1 MKRGTFAI
9 IFLALVSALYGP
21 AIGQQRP
28 ANSKKGI
35 IIRAPKPYDNI
46 KTAVRNLGG
55 DITYEYENIDAVAAR
70 VPEDKL
76 TALTSSVDAA
86 GLYKD
91 VTVRVPETVVPA
103 SATLK
108 KGVTIARLNSRGA
121 VALNGDDIARL
132 SPNPA
137 HKDGN
142 RGRSVVVA
150 VIDTGVANAPQ
161 VNALEG
167 SIIGGETF
175 VTGDPAGSPTS
186 TRNDPHGT
194 QVASVLAAHAGF
206 IFANDSV
213 LVQSY
218 KANDPSSVISCP
230 NNRFPSCVAGQSVI
244 PMIGAAPEARIYA
257 IKVFDSLG
265 GGATKSRVIAAMDRL
280 ITLKRNF
287 DRGRP
292 SVPVNTPCGSEDN
305 PCRFD
310 SLPVQV
316 VNMSLGG
323 PTLFAGNDVEDEMTE
338 QLLKAGITPVVSA
351 GNEGMAAMTG
361 NSPGTGKGSVTV
373 GAASLAVRERIIRDL
388 ELGLGQGMLFRAA
401 RHDQTAWFSSRGP
414 TADGRIDPDVVA
426 NGVGNYTQ
434 AADGSITFVEGTSF
448 ASPAV
453 SGAAAVVI
461 GALRA
466 GSFTATEIRNAL
478 IDTADGTALG
488 DGSGAIDQGN
498 GFVDV
503 NAALRLVRSGRAS
516 SRLPDSHPEETVAAN
531 IQSLGFRPIQFDNNI
546 FSTHVRNLRPGQVAH
561 FFVPTKEEVNR
572 LTVKLLNITP
582 ELPPQRQNQLFGDDT
597 FLRVADAPT
606 SFFRGRVDEFVGSD
620 SQFIIDEPQ
629 TGLIRLALQGDWTNA
644 GRISADVVIERQKR
658 PLLPETADGT
668 VSSKQQSVQI
678 PVNMPSG
685 KSNAIFETFWDN
697 DWSAYPTNDLD
708 MILCPPGVPL
718 GPSCNFAGATL
729 ASPERVVIDN
739 PAPGTWNVFVVGFT
753 LNTHKDK
760 FKLRVS
766 ADGERLRR

>member
-1 MKRGTFAI
+1 
-9 IFLALVSALYGP
+9 
-21 AIGQQRP
+21 
-28 ANSKKGI
+28 
-35 IIRAPKPYDNI
+35 
-46 KTAVRNLGG
+46 
-55 DITYEYENIDAVAAR
+55 
-70 VPEDKL
+70 
-76 TALTSSVDAA
+76 
-86 GLYKD
+86 
-91 VTVRVPETVVPA
+91 
-103 SATLK
+103 
-108 KGVTIARLNSRGA
+108 
-121 VALNGDDIARL
+121 
-132 SPNPA
+132 
-137 HKDGN
+137 
-142 RGRSVVVA
+142 
-150 VIDTGVANAPQ
+150 
-161 VNALEG
+161 
-167 SIIGGETF
+167 
-175 VTGDPAGSPTS
+175 
-186 TRNDPHGT
+186 
-194 QVASVLAAHAGF
+194 
-206 IFANDSV
+206 
-213 LVQSY
+213 
-218 KANDPSSVISCP
+218 
-230 NNRFPSCVAGQSVI
+230 
-244 PMIGAAPEARIYA
+244 
-257 IKVFDSLG
+257 
-265 GGATKSRVIAAMDRL
+265 MDRL

-338 QLLKAGITPVVSA
+338 KLLKAGITPVASV

-388 ELGLGQGMLFRAA
+388 ELGLGQGALFRAST
-401 RHDQTAWFSSRGP
+401 HDQTAWFSSRGP
-414 TADGRIDPDVVA
+414 TADGRLDPDVVA

-478 IDTADGTALG
+478 IDSANGEVLG

-503 NAALRLVRSGRAS
+503 NAALRMVRSGRAS
-516 SRLPDSHPEETVAAN
+516 SRLPDSKPEDTVAAN
-531 IQSLGFRPIQFDNNI
+531 IQRLGFRPIQFDNNV
-546 FSTHVRNLRPGQVAH
+546 FSTRVRNLRPGQVAH
-561 FFVPTKEEVNR
+561 FFVSTKEEVNQ
-572 LTVKLLNITP
+572 LTVKLLNITR
-582 ELPPQRQNQLFGDDT
+582 ELPPEKQNQLFGDDT
-597 FLRVADAPT
+597 FLRIADAPT
-606 SFFRGRVDEFVGSD
+606 SFFKGRVDEFVGTN

-629 TGLIRLALQGDWTNA
+629 TGFIRVALQGDFTNA
-644 GRISADVVIERQKR
+644 GRVSADVVIERQKR

-668 VSSKQQSVQI
+668 VSSKQQTVQI
-678 PVNMPSG
+678 PINMPAG
-685 KSNAIFETFWDN
+685 KSSAIFETFWEN

-708 MILCPPGVPL
+708 MILCPPGVAL

-753 LNTHKDK
+753 LNTRNDE

-766 ADGERLRR
+766 ADGQRLRR